1 MDASP
6 WEVCFVVGKFE
17 TGEVREKLF
26 LLIHGH
32 VNGRSTKSRI
42 PFSLG
47 GICINIYIY
56 PRKVMLILRRFV

>member
-47 GICINIYIY
+47 GICINIYI
-56 PRKVMLILRRFV
+56 P